1 MKNKKDLIIGFI
13 LGLICTCVG
22 VFLYIILFSRFGIK
36 DLASQALQFKFVS
49 RGALLNL
56 GLFFLFLNRKQDEKA
71 KGVLIATLIIALI
84 FIINRL

>member
-1 MKNKKDLIIGFI
+1 MNNKKDLVIGFI
-13 LGLICTCVG
+13 SGIICTCVG
-22 VFLYIILFSRFGIK
+22 VFLYIIMFSKLGTK
-36 DLASQALQFKFVS
+36 DIVSHALQFKFVS

-71 KGVLIATLIIALI
+71 KGVLIATLIIGLI